1 MWGRAERR
9 KTETE
14 RLRHPSARFSHIF
27 AAQSK
32 GSRQTLSAASTVDA
46 SQRRDS
52 ICSHR
57 RHGGR
62 YQPPPQPTP
71 PPRDVLELA
80 MKVRFI
86 ALQSAEYRSGGK
98 SFECQRLFVAGMNLQ
113 QQSRRQGAIMQQSTG
128 IRARYR
134 SKCLSVQQF
143 QNNTFL

>member
-1 MWGRAERR
+1 MAKLNVGSGG

-32 GSRQTLSAASTVDA
+32 GSRPTLSAASTADA

-57 RHGGR
+57 RHGGGTH
-62 YQPPPQPTP
+62 PPS
-71 PPRDVLELA
+71 PRDVLELA

-98 SFECQRLFVAGMNLQ
+98 GFECQRLFVAGMNLQ